1 MLHRIFIDKVFAA
14 QFYYKR
20 EMYGDVAKHIY
31 DLTVLLDNEQIQNF
45 LSNKER
51 VLSIVALKRKEEL
64 ARKGAVDEKMQIANF
79 EYFSS
84 LKENKEFAK
93 SFADDYILCN
103 GKHEAIIDEEVWR
116 KAQRQSDIQGYAGLG
131 GEKLRF

>member
-1 MLHRIFIDKVFAA
+1 MHSIFIDKVFAA

-64 ARKGAVDEKMQIANF
+64 AKKGGVDEKMQIANF

-93 SFADDYILCN
+93 SFADDYIL
-103 GKHEAIIDEEVWR
+103 
-116 KAQRQSDIQGYAGLG
+116 
-131 GEKLRF
+131 